1 MVIKVSVNLKIIIL
15 IVIINKIG
23 IYITKRLIIR
33 TTEAVIKIIKS
44 LVIVT

>member
-23 IYITKRLIIR
+23 IYITKTLIIR
-33 TTEAVIKIIKS
+33 TTEAVIHKYIN
-44 LVIVT
+44 T